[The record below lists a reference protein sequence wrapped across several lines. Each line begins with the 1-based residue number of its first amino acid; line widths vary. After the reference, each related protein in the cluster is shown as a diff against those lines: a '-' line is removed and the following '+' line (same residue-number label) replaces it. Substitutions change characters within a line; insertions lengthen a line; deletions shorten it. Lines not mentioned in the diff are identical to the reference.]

1 MVPRDPN
8 APVGARGLT
17 VIREDL
23 GDCKRCKLHSGRT
36 NIVYGVGSPTAEI
49 CFVGEG
55 PGADED
61 LQGEPF
67 VGRAGQ
73 LLTQMIKAMGLE
85 REDVYICNVVKC
97 RPPNNR
103 DPEPDEVTACSP
115 FLIRQVRAV
124 GPKVIVTLGKH
135 AAHTVLNVKTP
146 ITRLRGTW
154 GAFDGIPVMPTF
166 HPSFLLRDPTQK
178 KFAWEDLKAVLH
190 HLGREVPAPRKS

>member
-190 HLGREVPAPRKS
+190 HLGRVVPAPRKG